1 VKALFLIVLAIAILG
16 SGAYV
21 TYEMIIRPKQE
32 LKAEQALPPP
42 PPPPDPTVPEFEKA
56 IAARQTGKLL
66 DAREALAG
74 FVERYPESS
83 KIDEAKNILGDI
95 NTLIFLSPRPAPEKQ
110 TYVVKSGDVITRV
123 ARKLLLPPE
132 LLMRSNNLKSDKL
145 QIGQKLTYVTPDF
158 SVIIS
163 RRSDRVTL
171 LNKGRFFKH
180 YPIHSWPA
188 AHAKIPLTAGRKAA
202 PLPKQSGK
210 VKDKIAWV
218 DGQRAIFTEP
228 GFWTAKFW
236 IEITIHG
243 CTLYPL
249 PDKDAPETPN
259 SKPING
265 GIALTPA
272 ALTELGALL
281 SDGDPVILE

>member
-1 VKALFLIVLAIAILG
+1 VKALFLIVLAVAILG

-32 LKAEQALPPP
+32 LKAEKALPPP
-42 PPPPDPTVPEFEKA
+42 PLPPDPTVPEFEKA
-56 IAARQTGKLL
+56 IASRKTGKIL

-123 ARKLLLPPE
+123 AKKLLLPPE

-145 QIGQKLTYVTPDF
+145 QIGQKLIYVTPDF

-163 RRSDRVTL
+163 RRNDRVTL
-171 LNKGRFFKH
+171 LDKGRFFKH
-180 YPIHSWPA
+180 YPIRSWPT
-188 AHAKIPLTAGRKAA
+188 AHAKIGQKAA
-202 PLPKQSGK
+202 PLLKQSGK

-228 GFWTAKFW
+228 GFWDAKFW
-236 IEITIHG
+236 IEITING

-265 GIALTPA
+265 GIALDPA

-281 SDGDPVILE
+281 SNGDPVTLD